1 MDENWKTQSYCY
13 LWHCMQSRDDIVT
26 RNELDGVI
34 NAISGRK
41 KSDLQLEEIQGSP
54 NLMLLNVSAEIE
66 IKVKRNMKSCRNKF
80 NPMFPRIWWSETAT
94 LQLWGRFQTLC
105 DEPKWF
111 FSAPQPFQCTWE
123 GSSFISYKFGA
134 QQVTLFGLYFF
145 CITSQGVAALVS
157 ESETNPNNNLMMRR
171 GALSRGGV
179 RGLRVPGC
187 KKSRSSFLNIS
198 LRESVAL
205 CSGCWLMS
213 MHFITS

>member
-1 MDENWKTQSYCY
+1 MSGGSPIAPGALCLEPCWVKKRKKETGQNYYLSTAVLWHGQVGANGIKKNMDKTWMFYCY

-41 KSDLQLEEIQGSP
+41 KSDLQPEEIQGSP

-111 FSAPQPFQCTWE
+111 FLDPQPFQCIWE
-123 GSSFISYKFGA
+123 GSSVISYRFGA
-134 QQVTLFGLYFF
+134 KQVTQFSLYFF
-145 CITSQGVAALVS
+145 RITSQGVAALVS
-157 ESETNPNNNLMMRR
+157 VSDGKIKIYN
-171 GALSRGGV
+171 
-179 RGLRVPGC
+179 
-187 KKSRSSFLNIS
+187 
-198 LRESVAL
+198 
-205 CSGCWLMS
+205 
-213 MHFITS
+213 

>member
-1 MDENWKTQSYCY
+1 MSGGSPIAPGALCLEPCWVKKRKKETGQNYYLSTAVLWHGQVGANGIKKNMDKTWMFYCY

-41 KSDLQLEEIQGSP
+41 KSDLQPEEIQGSP

-66 IKVKRNMKSCRNKF
+66 IKVKRNMKSCWNKF

-111 FSAPQPFQCTWE
+111 FF
-123 GSSFISYKFGA
+123 GSTAISVYMGGFISHFL
-134 QQVTLFGLYFF
+134 QVW
-145 CITSQGVAALVS
+145 CQTSHS
-157 ESETNPNNNLMMRR
+157 
-171 GALSRGGV
+171 
-179 RGLRVPGC
+179 
-187 KKSRSSFLNIS
+187 I
-198 LRESVAL
+198 
-205 CSGCWLMS
+205 
-213 MHFITS
+213 